1 MKDIRPAL
9 RAVLLADT
17 AVLAAITTSGVSRM
31 YPGVLPQGETRPTI
45 VHNLITEG
53 TGYHMQGDDGLVQE
67 RVQIDCW
74 AQSQDAAV
82 ALANL
87 VFDRLSGYRGTI
99 AFGSNSPQDSIVVR
113 GVFHD
118 QGRDDYDS
126 LAKLF
131 DRRRDYLIW
140 YAER

>member
-9 RAVLLADT
+9 RAFLLADV
-17 AVLAAITTSGVSRM
+17 AVSAAITTGGVSRL
-31 YPGVLPQGETRPTI
+31 YPGVLPQGIAEPSI
-45 VHNLITEG
+45 VQNLITEG
-53 TGYHMQGDDGLVQE
+53 SDYHMQGDSGLMQV

-74 AQSQDAAV
+74 ALTQDLAV
-82 ALANL
+82 SLANL
-87 VFDRLSGYRGTI
+87 VFDRLSGHSGTI

-118 QGRDDYDS
+118 TGRDDFDQ
-126 LAKLF
+126 LAKLHS
-131 DRRRDYLIW
+131 RRRDYLIW